1 MRSWCL
7 VLTAA
12 FVMLTSFYTS
22 AAAGW
27 SGKSKVKSMY
37 VLNETTALIKLE
49 SFQNPHNCKV
59 NSVEISF
66 LIHSPIKLGLP
77 FYYLLKWRV
86 RGGCIRK
93 CKLWKNTLGRTNVCD
108 YRTCSPFL
116 TSPDSFC
123 KS

>member
-22 AAAGW
+22 TTAGW

-59 NSVEISF
+59 NSSGDIILNPLTNKTWFTV
-66 LIHSPIKLGLP
+66 
-77 FYYLLKWRV
+77 LLSAQMAGKEVDVYVNASCGKTHWVGPTFATIGHV
-86 RGGCIRK
+86 R
-93 CKLWKNTLGRTNVCD
+93 L
-108 YRTCSPFL
+108 F
-116 TSPDSFC
+116 
-123 KS
+123 